1 MIFSKEIIKA
11 FDQLISFNKEVTDN
25 LIDDGFE
32 KYYSAKEFVRH
43 FGMINLYCGRQ
54 VGSSSMIRN
63 LAEENDLI
71 VVHSDD
77 AKKFFENCK
86 AKVVKSEDLESEE
99 VFNNIYIDLPLHCHE
114 LTVSYIFDNLI
125 KNYRQ
130 KVIMLGEHF

>member
-11 FDQLISFNKEVTDN
+11 FDQLISFNKAMTDS

-32 KYYSAKEFVRH
+32 KYYSAKEFVHH
-43 FGMINLYCGRQ
+43 FGTINLYCGRQ
-54 VGSSSMIRN
+54 VGSSSLIRN
-63 LAEENDLI
+63 RANKNDLV

-86 AKVVKSEDLESEE
+86 AKVVKSEDLGEEE
-99 VFNNIYIDLPLHCHE
+99 VFNNIYIDLPFYCQE

-125 KNYRQ
+125 KNHRQ
-130 KVIMLGEHF
+130 KVIMLGAHF